1 MDKSIRTPNPKN
13 TPITY
18 PYYSSSRSNTP
29 CHSSTHNRDVLS
41 KDIGWRHD
49 RRFAG
54 YFFSFFFSF
63 EFPYI
68 IGVFLYFLQSTRQS
82 GCVWNSGCAT
92 TSFWFGCC
100 VAPID
105 QKPPCVG
112 VPHRKGA
119 KEETGDA
126 SPPPLL
132 IFSLGRAPALE
143 FYWLNS
149 WSNWSRHTLLHET
162 LVLLLNNI
170 RRSSLNTYT
179 HAQRPIDRIRQV
191 LSTL

>member
-119 KEETGDA
+119 KEDTGDA
-126 SPPPLL
+126 SPPPPDFLTWPGTSTWILL
-132 IFSLGRAPALE
+132 TQFMIELIATHTTTWDSSAPAE
-143 FYWLNS
+143 
-149 WSNWSRHTLLHET
+149 
-162 LVLLLNNI
+162 
-170 RRSSLNTYT
+170 
-179 HAQRPIDRIRQV
+179 
-191 LSTL
+191 